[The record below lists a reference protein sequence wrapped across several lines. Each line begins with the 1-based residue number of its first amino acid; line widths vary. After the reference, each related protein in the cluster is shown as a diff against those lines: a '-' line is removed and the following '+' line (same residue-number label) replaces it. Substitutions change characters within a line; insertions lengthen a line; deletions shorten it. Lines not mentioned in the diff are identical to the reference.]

1 VRVSTAL
8 ISPLPPPLP
17 PPLSPPNKAS
27 AVTTDHA
34 VASDAAIVATGL
46 GKTFRTFDRRPGF
59 VGSLQDIFSRRYRN
73 KIAVEDVTL
82 TIPRGQ
88 IIGYIGPNGAGK
100 STTIKMLTGILTP
113 STGTVRVNGFDP
125 HRDRAQYVRTVG
137 AVFGQR
143 SQLWWDLA
151 VGESFDLLRH
161 LYDIPLSDYQAR
173 LARYDKVLELN
184 EFLRTPV
191 RKLSLGQRM
200 KADLAASL
208 LHNPPVLFLDEPTV
222 GVDVMTKARLRDF
235 LRDLN
240 REYGTTILLTTH
252 DMQDI
257 ESLSHRVV
265 VIDHGRIMHD
275 GDLEALKTRYGARK
289 RLKFTLSESV
299 DLTSLTTLPTAQV
312 TWSQT
317 NAVEMVAAVEAGVDT
332 AKILQQCFA
341 ILPIADI
348 RIEEPTIEQVVA
360 ALYGGKSQ

>member
-1 VRVSTAL
+1 MSTTPTYPDEIAATTT
-8 ISPLPPPLP
+8 PL
-17 PPLSPPNKAS
+17 
-27 AVTTDHA
+27 VA
-34 VASDAAIVATGL
+34 VANANNATDAVIIASGL
-46 GKTFRTFDRRPGF
+46 GKTFHTFDRRPGF
-59 VGSLQDIFSRRYRN
+59 LGSITDIFTRRHRDVV
-73 KIAVEDVTL
+73 AVQDVNL
-82 TIPRGQ
+82 TINRGD

-113 STGTVRVNGFDP
+113 THGSVRVNGFDP

-161 LYDIPLSDYQAR
+161 LYDVDKSDFDAR
-173 LARYDKVLELN
+173 LKRYDQVLELQ

-222 GVDVMTKARLRDF
+222 GVDVVTKTRLREF

-240 REYGTTILLTTH
+240 RENGTTILLTTH

-257 ESLSHRVV
+257 EALSHRVV

-275 GDLEALKTRYGARK
+275 GKLEELKHRYGARK
-289 RLKFTLSESV
+289 RLELTLRAAV
-299 DLTSLTTLPTAQV
+299 DITCVPTLPSDRI
-312 TWSQT
+312 TWKQINS
-317 NAVEMVAAVEAGVDT
+317 VEVVGEIESGVDS
-332 AKILQQCFA
+332 AQILQQCFA
-341 ILPIADI
+341 LLPIADV

-360 ALYGGKSQ
+360 ALYGGRAG